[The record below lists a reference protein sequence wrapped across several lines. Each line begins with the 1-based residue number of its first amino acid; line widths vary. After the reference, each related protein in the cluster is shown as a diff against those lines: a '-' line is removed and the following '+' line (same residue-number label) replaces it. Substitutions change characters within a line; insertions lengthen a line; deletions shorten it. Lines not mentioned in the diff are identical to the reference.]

1 MHTYRGNFEVH
12 LTVGAAGALDA
23 FRSWCEAERCKCV
36 RIVLARGMHV
46 EQPMAG
52 WRRADAV
59 LPDVLA
65 EAMGAP
71 ATWGAPGSPCS
82 A

>member
-1 MHTYRGNFEVH
+1 MHTYCGNFEVH

-46 EQPMAG
+46 EQPMAT
-52 WRRADAV
+52 WRRGRR
-59 LPDVLA
+59 LA
-65 EAMGAP
+65 RRPRRSDGAP
-71 ATWGAPGSPCS
+71 PRPGAAPDSPCS